1 MTMSI
6 GPLVNTEARL
16 TTETSTSAEL
26 LSPSLGTRDS
36 VDWASAGVC
45 AGVCVLQLTGF
56 HFL

>member
-1 MTMSI
+1 MSI

-16 TTETSTSAEL
+16 TTETSTSTELL

-36 VDWASAGVC
+36 LDWASAGVC